1 MKLTMLS
8 YLKVKLAEMI
18 MDCPVCKSAMIVLE
32 LDEVEVD
39 YCTDCEGI
47 WLDAGELE
55 LLLGGATQSDSLL
68 ASFQPAKTPERKRK
82 CPICLKKMDKVL
94 LGDAANKKEL
104 IDRCPKNHGLWFD
117 RGELQEILKMGHFDN
132 EGRVQTLLGGLFCAE

>member
-1 MKLTMLS
+1 MLS

-94 LGDAANKKEL
+94 VGDAANKKEL

-117 RGELQEILKMGHFDN
+117 GGELQEILKMGHFDN